1 MSVDANVD
9 VVIAGGGPAGLMLA
23 SELRL
28 GGADPV
34 LLERLSAPTGLSKAL
49 GLLGRAVQTLDYRGL
64 LESFDARFVPVAAYS
79 RFAHLGGIPLDVSQL
94 IDATPA
100 GQFPPP
106 VPARQAQV
114 EEVLEG
120 RARELGAEIRRGH
133 ELVGLSQDKET
144 VTAEVAGPDGSYR
157 LRARY
162 LVGCDGA
169 HSLVRKQAGIGFPG
183 SPPTHVLRLGDVT
196 LAEADLDRLPPGIR
210 RTPAGLVSATPLGE
224 GVVRVVVSE
233 WTQPPEH
240 LDRDT
245 PPTLHELQASVRR
258 VLGTDLAMCRAR
270 WLSRFTDAARQ
281 ADRYRAGRVLVAGDA
296 AHIQLPAGGP
306 GMSTALQ
313 DVVNLGWKLAAQV
326 NGWAPAGLLDT
337 YHTERHPVGERMLS
351 FTRAQGLLLSP
362 GEQVTALRELVSEL
376 LRNQPALRY
385 VVDRLLSLDIRYEM
399 AGDGVP
405 AHPLAGGWAPDL
417 PLRTGNG
424 DTRLARL
431 LHAARPVLLDLT
443 ADHRLQAAAAGWADR
458 VQITAARS
466 DEPLDGLLVRPDGYV
481 AWAAAGGDRDTA
493 GLFQALQTWFGVAQQ
508 HLGSDRRDR
517 QRHRGGDQSVGH

>member
-326 NGWAPAGLLDT
+326 NG
-337 YHTERHPVGERMLS
+337 
-351 FTRAQGLLLSP
+351 
-362 GEQVTALRELVSEL
+362 
-376 LRNQPALRY
+376 
-385 VVDRLLSLDIRYEM
+385 
-399 AGDGVP
+399 
-405 AHPLAGGWAPDL
+405 
-417 PLRTGNG
+417 
-424 DTRLARL
+424 
-431 LHAARPVLLDLT
+431 
-443 ADHRLQAAAAGWADR
+443 
-458 VQITAARS
+458 
-466 DEPLDGLLVRPDGYV
+466 
-481 AWAAAGGDRDTA
+481 
-493 GLFQALQTWFGVAQQ
+493 
-508 HLGSDRRDR
+508 
-517 QRHRGGDQSVGH
+517 